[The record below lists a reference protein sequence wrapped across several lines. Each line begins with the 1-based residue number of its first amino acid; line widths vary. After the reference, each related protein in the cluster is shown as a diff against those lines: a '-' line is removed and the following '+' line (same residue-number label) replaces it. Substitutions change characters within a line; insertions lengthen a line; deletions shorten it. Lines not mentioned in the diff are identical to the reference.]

1 MSASPDRIACLKRV
15 LQTEAAAGA
24 GIPTRTSQ
32 FSLDKTKLFVIITLV
47 DVFVNYLVRRTQH
60 LAGY

>member
-32 FSLDKTKLFVIITLV
+32 FSLDKNNPHFLSL
-47 DVFVNYLVRRTQH
+47 LPW
-60 LAGY
+60 